1 MYICKNQSKTN
12 LLKIMFMKTTFRI
25 FILSVL
31 GLLLFTKIAKTQ
43 STTATN
49 TYSSSNFLGW
59 GTTSGDLWFKVNNT
73 TQMTL
78 QNSTGYFGVGTSSP
92 EYRLHVS
99 GTSYNGSCLLLER
112 SETNAYGTSLI
123 FRSKKTLWG
132 AVSSGIS
139 IGNISFMGPT
149 STTNTY
155 ASGASI
161 LASTTE
167 SWTSG
172 HGAKLTFST
181 TANGST
187 TSTERLV
194 IDNNGYVGI
203 NQTTPGSMLDVKGT
217 LRLSGSASGYVG
229 FSPAAAA
236 GSTIYTLPSAD
247 GDSGQ
252 FLHTDGSGTLSWQT
266 PTTSTT
272 AWQLTGNSGA
282 YHTLGTTDNNSFD
295 LITNNQSRIIVGA
308 SGLIQIARTYG
319 ERVTIGEGG
328 GAIQTNPPNLQVGG
342 DVVFYEPRFGITEA
356 PCIRGG
362 HTFSTS
368 AKPDYSWYYDN
379 ITGIFHPEN
388 DAIAFSSNGKEAM
401 RVKLNNVGIGTTSPV
416 SLLHV
421 AVNSGS
427 SLGSDA
433 ALFTYGPDSNYT
445 GKLFIVPKLNHYSYD
460 SLSVSGD
467 QGIFWSDNSGTDTSS
482 GLVIAPYC
490 NKYNGIRITA
500 DGNVGIGTPLT
511 SNPQNYK
518 LAVNGFIGAKEV
530 YVENTSTT
538 WPDYVFSNDYNL
550 PSLNDVEKFVN
561 QNKHLPDV
569 PSAAEVAEKGQAV
582 GEMNAVLLKKV
593 EELTLY
599 IIEQNKRMDEQQRK
613 IQELESKI
621 NRQQNQ

>member
-1 MYICKNQSKTN
+1 MP
-12 LLKIMFMKTTFRI
+12 MKTTFR
-25 FILSVL
+25 FLILSVF
-31 GLLLFTKIAKTQ
+31 GLILFAKIAKTQ

-99 GTSYNGSCLLLER
+99 GTSYSGSCLLLER

-123 FRSKKTLWG
+123 FRSKKTIWG
-132 AVSSGIS
+132 AVASGIN

-149 STTNTY
+149 STSNTY
-155 ASGASI
+155 ASGASV
-161 LASTTE
+161 LAVTTE

-217 LRLSGSASGYVG
+217 LRLSGSTSGYVG

-236 GSTIYTLPSAD
+236 GSVTYTLPSAD
-247 GDSGQ
+247 GTSGQ
-252 FLHTDGSGTLSWQT
+252 VLQTNGSGTLSWQT
-266 PTTSTT
+266 PTTSAT
-272 AWQLTGNSGA
+272 AWQLAGNSGA
-282 YHTLGTTDNNSFD
+282 SSPFLGTTDNYPLDIRTNGELRMRIQSD
-295 LITNNQSRIIVGA
+295 GITF
-308 SGLIQIARTYG
+308 LYG
-319 ERVTIGEGG
+319 SKISLGYYTPVEK
-328 GAIQTNPPNLQVGG
+328 LQVSGNAIFLKEG
-342 DVVFYEPRFGITEA
+342 YPPSSSAECPR
-356 PCIRGG
+356 IRGG
-362 HTFSTS
+362 YYCSTDTT
-368 AKPDYSWYYDN
+368 PDYSWRHDSL
-379 ITGIFHPEN
+379 TGIFHP
-388 DAIAFSSNGKEAM
+388 AYKIIAFSSCGAETM
-401 RVKLNNVGIGTTSPV
+401 RIDNYGNLGIGTTSP
-416 SLLHV
+416 SKKLHV
-421 AVNSGS
+421 EG
-427 SLGSDA
+427 
-433 ALFTYGPDSNYT
+433 DSY
-445 GKLFIVPKLNHYSYD
+445 LN
-460 SLSVSGD
+460 
-467 QGIFWSDNSGTDTSS
+467 
-482 GLVIAPYC
+482 
-490 NKYNGIRITA
+490 
-500 DGNVGIGTPLT
+500 GNVGIGTPLIY
-511 SNPQNYK
+511 NPRNYK
-518 LAVNGFIGAKEV
+518 LAVNGFIGAKEI

-550 PSLNDVEKFVN
+550 PSLNEVEKFVN

>member
-1 MYICKNQSKTN
+1 MP
-12 LLKIMFMKTTFRI
+12 MKTTFR
-25 FILSVL
+25 FLILSVF
-31 GLLLFTKIAKTQ
+31 GLILFAKIAKTQ

-99 GTSYNGSCLLLER
+99 GTSYSGSCLLLER

-123 FRSKKTLWG
+123 FRSKKTIWG
-132 AVSSGIS
+132 AVASGIN

-149 STTNTY
+149 STSNTY
-155 ASGASI
+155 ASGASV
-161 LASTTE
+161 LAVTTE

-217 LRLSGSASGYVG
+217 LRLSGSTSGYVG

-236 GSTIYTLPSAD
+236 GSVTYTLPSAD
-247 GDSGQ
+247 GTSGQ
-252 FLHTDGSGTLSWQT
+252 VLQTNGSGTLSWQT
-266 PTTSTT
+266 PTTSAT
-272 AWQLTGNSGA
+272 AWQLAGNSGA
-282 YHTLGTTDNNSFD
+282 SSPFLGTTDNYPLDVRTNGELRMKIQSD
-295 LITNNQSRIIVGA
+295 GITFLYGSKISLGYYTPVEKLQV
-308 SGLIQIARTYG
+308 SGNAIFIKEGYPPNIDCPFIKGGHGYSGKTGPEYTWYNDSLTGIYHPG
-319 ERVTIGEGG
+319 YKEIGITAGG
-328 GAIQTNPPNLQVGG
+328 NGAIRIDST
-342 DVVFYEPRFGITEA
+342 
-356 PCIRGG
+356 G
-362 HTFSTS
+362 H
-368 AKPDYSWYYDN
+368 
-379 ITGIFHPEN
+379 
-388 DAIAFSSNGKEAM
+388 
-401 RVKLNNVGIGTTSPV
+401 VGIGTYHSSSTF
-416 SLLHV
+416 HV
-421 AVNSGS
+421 ASSGT
-427 SLGSDA
+427 SDLKTA
-433 ALFTYGPDSNYT
+433 SFTNFNHNI
-445 GKLFIVPKLNHYSYD
+445 FIVPLLSNYSYD
-460 SLSVSGD
+460 SLSVLGD
-467 QGIFWSDNSGTDTSS
+467 QGIFWSDNSGTNTSS
-482 GLVIAPYC
+482 GFVLAPYC
-490 NKYNGIRITA
+490 NKNNGIRITA
-500 DGNVGIGTPLT
+500 DGNVGIGTPLIY
-511 SNPQNYK
+511 NPRNYK
-518 LAVNGFIGAKEV
+518 LAVNGFIGAKEI

-550 PSLNDVEKFVN
+550 PSLNEVEKFVN